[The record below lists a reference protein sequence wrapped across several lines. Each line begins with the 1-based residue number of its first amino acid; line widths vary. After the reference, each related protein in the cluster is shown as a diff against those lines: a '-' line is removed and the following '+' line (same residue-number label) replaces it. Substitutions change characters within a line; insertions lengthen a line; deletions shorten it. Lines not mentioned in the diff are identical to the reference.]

1 MPRRAALL
9 CIRGAIYRRVRS
21 SHAGSRQAGR
31 RPTYRLAALLSS
43 SRLKGERG
51 ESYTQKAARLNVPF
65 YSV

>member
-31 RPTYRLAALLSS
+31 RPTYRLASLLSS

-51 ESYTQKAARLNVPF
+51 QSSAK
-65 YSV
+65 S